1 MPATSDT
8 LAAAADAGGSRA
20 YWALSDSLT
29 LIGRSVRHSLRSIDA
44 LATAVMLPV
53 LILLLFVEVFG
64 GAIATGQDY
73 VDYVV
78 PGIIL
83 LCAGYGSA
91 TTAISVNEDMTTGVV
106 DRFRSLPIVSSAL
119 LTGHVIATVLR
130 NVLSTVIVVAVALL
144 IGFRPSATPAQWLA
158 VAGLLLLFMCAISWL
173 AACFGL
179 LARNAEAAGA
189 FSFFIMFLPYLSSAF
204 VPVDTMPA
212 GLQAVAERQPITP
225 LVDTLRGLLTGTPIG
240 SDAAVAVA
248 WCGGGI
254 VLGAVTAAWLYRRRV
269 DA

>member
-1 MPATSDT
+1 MIAPPPAPAPD
-8 LAAAADAGGSRA
+8 GSSL

-29 LIGRSVRHSLRSIDA
+29 LIGRSVRHSLRSVDA
-44 LATAVMLPV
+44 LATAVLLPV

-64 GAIATGQDY
+64 GAIQTGGQAY

-91 TTAISVNEDMTTGVV
+91 MTAVSVNQDMTTGVV

-130 NVLSTVIVVAVALL
+130 NVVSTVLVIGVALL
-144 IGFRPSATPAQWLA
+144 VGFRPTASALDWLA

-179 LARNAEAAGA
+179 LARSAESAGA
-189 FSFFIMFLPYLSSAF
+189 FSFAIMFLPYLSSAF
-204 VPVDTMPA
+204 VPVDTMSA
-212 GLQAVAERQPITP
+212 GLRAIAGHQPITP
-225 LVDTLRGLLTGTPIG
+225 LVDTLRGLTTGTPIG
-240 SDAAVAVA
+240 SDALVAVC
-248 WCGGGI
+248 WCAGGI
-254 VLGAVTAAWLYRRRV
+254 VVGAATAAWLYRRRTN
-269 DA
+269 A